1 MAIKLKE
8 ERSRDGGM
16 LRSLQYPCARFKK
29 YQ

>member
-8 ERSRDGGM
+8 ERTLAVRM
-16 LRSLQYPCARFKK
+16 LTSLQYPCARFKK